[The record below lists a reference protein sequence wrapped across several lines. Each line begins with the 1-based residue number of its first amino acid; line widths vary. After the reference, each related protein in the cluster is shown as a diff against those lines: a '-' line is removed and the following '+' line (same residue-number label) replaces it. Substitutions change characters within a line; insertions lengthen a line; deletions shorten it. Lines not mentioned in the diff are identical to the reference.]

1 MQAAAE
7 EVAGSKNRSLF
18 EMFDKELM
26 KRYLEDPVVERFH
39 EGLGKS
45 RIRYLEIL
53 KLSDDTEEAI
63 KKLGISKELCTI
75 FNNGFWPKYLQFLNA
90 LPAAFSIPLKKN
102 MAPLSKTM
110 LKKGSLSCRR
120 T

>member
-18 EMFDKELM
+18 EIFDKKVM
-26 KRYLEDPVVERFH
+26 GRYLEDPVIERFH
-39 EGLGKS
+39 EALSMS
-45 RIRYLEIL
+45 RIRYLEAL

-75 FNNGFWPKYLQFLNA
+75 FNNSFWPKYLHFLNA
-90 LPAAFSIPLKKN
+90 LPAVFSIP
-102 MAPLSKTM
+102 MKTKFGTTFEEHVEKRQ
-110 LKKGSLSCRR
+110 LEL
-120 T
+120 